1 MTEDEMVGWHTN
13 SMDMGWSKLQGIV
26 KDREAWR
33 TAIHGAAE
41 SDTNQQLNN
50 NSIKHIQLNL
60 NSLFLKGQFLKFFPM
75 RIHLITFSFFL
86 YWVFSLYQ

>member
-60 NSLFLKGQFLKFFPM
+60 NSLFFFQQFIFKRSVFKILSYEN
-75 RIHLITFSFFL
+75 SFNHI
-86 YWVFSLYQ
+86 